1 MFFYNGAS
9 TQEMTSSKQT
19 TFDVNDIQLCVVG
32 SSKAKGKDPA
42 LNFSKLLEEPL

>member
-9 TQEMTSSKQT
+9 TQETTRSKQT
-19 TFDVNDIQLCVVG
+19 IFDVNDIQLCVAA
-32 SSKAKGKDPA
+32 SSKVKGKDPA